1 MSNGMK
7 VLLVKTSSLGDLVH
21 ALCAV
26 TEAQQ
31 HREFQLSWVVEAGL
45 EPIVQLHPAVQEVIP
60 VAIRRWRRS
69 MMQSA
74 SEVGAF
80 ISQLRSTEYE
90 LIIDAQGL
98 LKSAMITR
106 FARGQRH
113 GFDRA
118 SARESIASR
127 FYDQCHPVP
136 VNLHAVTR
144 QKLLLAGCLGY
155 EARPGAD
162 YGIPVDTRRKH
173 KKIMLLHGTSWASKE
188 LPESYWRELAILAT
202 AAEYELLL
210 LGGNEQ
216 EWQRAQRI
224 GAGLKA
230 EVLRQPPLKE
240 VIKKMQS
247 CAGVLS
253 VDTGL
258 GHLAAALGLPLVA
271 LFGATDPRLTGM
283 TGSSTK
289 VITNNHLACIPCKKR
304 GCQWHR
310 DASSIYPP
318 CYQPTS
324 PEDLWQALQAQM
336 RQSEVAG

>member
-1 MSNGMK
+1 MK
-7 VLLVKTSSLGDLVH
+7 VLLVKTSSLGDVVH
-21 ALCAV
+21 ALGAV

-31 HREFQLSWVVEAGL
+31 HREFQLSWVIEAGL
-45 EPIVQLHPAVQEVIP
+45 EPIVQLHPAVEEVIP
-60 VAIRRWRRS
+60 VAIRRWRHS

-80 ISQLRSTEYE
+80 ISKLRSTEYD

-98 LKSAMITR
+98 LKSALITR

-127 FYDQCHPVP
+127 FYDQGHSVP

-144 QKLLLAGCLGY
+144 QKLLLARCLGY
-155 EARPGAD
+155 ESRPGAD
-162 YGIPVDTRRKH
+162 YGIPVDTRLKDN
-173 KKIMLLHGTSWASKE
+173 KIMLLHGTSWASKE
-188 LPESYWRELAILAT
+188 WPESYWRELAILAT
-202 AAEYELLL
+202 TAEYELLI
-210 LGGNEQ
+210 LGGNDQ

-230 EVLRQPPLKE
+230 EVLRQPPLGE

-247 CAGVLS
+247 CAGVIS

-271 LFGATDPRLTGM
+271 IFGATDPVLTGM
-283 TGSSTK
+283 TGSSTTL
-289 VITNNHLACIPCKKR
+289 ITNKHLPCIPCKKR
-304 GCQWHR
+304 VCQWPK
-310 DASSIYPP
+310 DSSSIYPP
-318 CYQPTS
+318 CYQPTG
-324 PEDLWQALQAQM
+324 PEDLWQALQAQIC
-336 RQSEVAG
+336 QSEPSSR